1 MKGLPN
7 MGPLKNRG
15 EGDIRVQSRG
25 SIHGEH
31 RSGKAFNPEA
41 DPTRQP
47 LRNVRAKK
55 TDNCW
60 KDGEKV
66 TNTKLESG
74 TMVEV

>member
-15 EGDIRVQSRG
+15 AGDIRVQSRG

-31 RSGKAFNPEA
+31 RSGKAFGLEA
-41 DPTRQP
+41 DPTRQL

-55 TDNCW
+55 ADNCW

-66 TNTKLESG
+66 NEYEIRVRDSG
-74 TMVEV
+74 